1 MSGKWSVVA
10 LSAAMLMSAV
20 STADA
25 ADKKHLYFVANG
37 AVDFWKLAEA
47 GMRKAQAELPNY
59 IIEMKY
65 PEQSSAAV
73 QDRLLD
79 DLVANG
85 AAGIIISSVDPKT
98 QTDELNKVAGQT
110 LLATT
115 DGDAPDTKRAF
126 YLGSSNFDAGKQAA
140 QILAKA
146 MPNGGKCVAFAG
158 LPGADLAV
166 QRLKGMR
173 EGLTNTKISI
183 DSVRSDEMDQARAQS
198 NAADILTARKDVN
211 CMIGIFA
218 YNTPQIELAL
228 QQSGRAGQVTVV
240 GFDNDQGTLN
250 GIKQGVVAGT
260 VVQQPYQWGYL
271 GMKYMARYVEGDKSF
286 IPKNHMIIVPTQI
299 IDKTN
304 VDGFIE
310 QVKTWMAKK

>member
-1 MSGKWSVVA
+1 MSRKWSIAA
-10 LSAAMLMSAV
+10 LSAALLVSAV
-20 STADA
+20 STTAHA

-47 GMRKAQAELPNY
+47 GMRKAQSELPNY
-59 IIEMKY
+59 TLEMKY

-73 QDRLLD
+73 QNRLLD

-140 QILAKA
+140 QILTKA

-166 QRLKGMR
+166 QRMKGMK
-173 EGLTNTKISI
+173 EGLKNTKITI

-218 YNTPQIELAL
+218 YNTPQITLAL
-228 QQSGRAGQVTVV
+228 QQSGRVGQVTVV

-250 GIKQGVVAGT
+250 GIKQGAVAGT

-271 GMKYMARYVEGDKSF
+271 GMKYMARYVEGDRSF
-286 IPKNHMIIVPTQI
+286 IPKDHMIIVPTQI
-299 IDKTN
+299 IDKSN

-310 QVKTWMAKK
+310 QVKTWMKK